1 MPLLS
6 VTQKMLTKLH
16 LIYNIHT
23 EFKNVGLNI
32 HLNTKNE
39 NALRPKHVLI

>member
-6 VTQKMLTKLH
+6 LSQKMLTKLY
-16 LIYNIHT
+16 LIHNIHM
-23 EFKNVGLNI
+23 EFKNLGLTI

-39 NALRPKHVLI
+39 NALKPKHILI